1 MIFHEEHMR
10 TEMTPPPRRYAARV
24 VATWQRGAGLLQTR
38 ITRVM
43 GHSAPFVRLLDSENE
58 PCTDSRFRFLSKD
71 GVREGVRR
79 WPKIARQDFGDD
91 ALRCRE
97 ISGGQICRH
106 VVDVDDTIDTLE
118 GVSMIIYHHDFS
130 K

>member
-1 MIFHEEHMR
+1 
-10 TEMTPPPRRYAARV
+10 MTPPPRRYAARV
-24 VATWQRGAGLLQTR
+24 VATPWQRGAGLLQTR

-43 GHSAPFVRLLDSENE
+43 GHSAPFVQLLDSENE

-97 ISGGQICRH
+97 ISSGQICRH